1 METGLYYK
9 MKLVPFSMLQK
20 WGVLCHKLFT
30 NDEVI
35 TTELMSNYK
44 TEQFKTDTVDSKHH
58 ETVL

>member
-30 NDEVI
+30 NSEVI

-44 TEQFKTDTVDSKHH
+44 N
-58 ETVL
+58 